1 MAAALPDA
9 SLIAAVRTALL
20 TLARDGRAATYQE
33 LVELAAAP
41 PPHRIH
47 KVTLALEAL
56 IREDHAAGRPLL
68 AAFAVSR
75 SRGGL
80 PGRGFFELLHELG
93 RADGPDDAADY
104 QRELAAAKGFLARV
118 VATVRMSWTGAPETA

>member
-1 MAAALPDA
+1 MSGSEPDGV
-9 SLIAAVRTALL
+9 LIAAVRAALL
-20 TLARDGRAATYQE
+20 ELARDGRSVTYQE
-33 LVELAAAP
+33 LVQLAAAP

-68 AAFAVSR
+68 AAFAISR

-80 PGRGFFELLHELG
+80 PGRGFFELLAELG
-93 RADGPDDAADY
+93 RASGMDDDTAYRKELDAA
-104 QRELAAAKGFLARV
+104 KSF
-118 VATVRMSWTGAPETA
+118 WTG